1 MNQLHMKVNF
11 QDLEEAQ
18 ALKQKEMQMDNRLV
32 LGQGTLLGLEE
43 VRIHQV
49 QEEIH
54 LEDELE
60 RIRALLK
67 DKLVLELASMVP
79 LQF

>member
-1 MNQLHMKVNF
+1 MNLLHMKVNF

-32 LGQGTLLGLEE
+32 LGQGTLLGLEV

-54 LEDELE
+54 LEDELG

-67 DKLVLELASMVP
+67 GKLVLELASMVP

>member
-1 MNQLHMKVNF
+1 
-11 QDLEEAQ
+11 
-18 ALKQKEMQMDNRLV
+18 MDNRLV
-32 LGQGTLLGLEE
+32 LDQGTLLGLEV

-60 RIRALLK
+60 KIHVLLK
-67 DKLVLELASMVP
+67 GKLVLVLASMVL